1 MSRIQIVERN
11 KASLGLRFVNNLID
25 SIILNWVPTL
35 LLYFFGQIIFYVGYE
50 DLYNLIVNF
59 TEDNFVLNV
68 LTSVLITVFYYY
80 LMEFYNNGRT
90 IGKYITGTMAVSL
103 SGEMSSIQIWKR
115 TLSRLVPFDALSF
128 FGENGWHDSW
138 SDTRVVKISDF
149 ENAMRMEN
157 ELENI
162 GKE

>member
-1 MSRIQIVERN
+1 MNRIQIVERN

-50 DLYNLIVNF
+50 DLYNLLVNF
-59 TEDNFVLNV
+59 TEDNFVLNI
-68 LTSVLITVFYYY
+68 LISVLITVFYYY

-115 TLSRLVPFDALSF
+115 TLSRLIPFDALSF

>member
-1 MSRIQIVERN
+1 MNRIQIVERN

-50 DLYNLIVNF
+50 DLYNLLVNF

-138 SDTRVVKISDF
+138 YDTRVVKISDF

>member
-1 MSRIQIVERN
+1 MNRIQIVERN

-50 DLYNLIVNF
+50 DLYNLLVNF

>member
-1 MSRIQIVERN
+1 MNRIQIVERN
-11 KASLGLRFVNNLID
+11 KASLGLRFVNRIVDLICFYVLLI
-25 SIILNWVPTL
+25 IILYLFSFIARVTESDLLIGFLMNFFQRGVTFYLTIYSVELIYYYISEL
-35 LLYFFGQIIFYVGYE
+35 LLK
-50 DLYNLIVNF
+50 
-59 TEDNFVLNV
+59 
-68 LTSVLITVFYYY
+68 
-80 LMEFYNNGRT
+80 GRT
-90 IGKYITGTMAVSL
+90 VGKYITGTKVVTIF
-103 SGEMSSIQIWKR
+103 GEIPNSSQVLKR
-115 TLSRLVPFDALSF
+115 TLSRLIPFDALSF

>member
-1 MSRIQIVERN
+1 MNRIQIVERN

-50 DLYNLIVNF
+50 DLYNLLVNF

-115 TLSRLVPFDALSF
+115 TLSRLIPFDALSF

>member
-1 MSRIQIVERN
+1 MNRIQIVERN

-50 DLYNLIVNF
+50 DLYNLLVNF

-115 TLSRLVPFDALSF
+115 TLSRLVPFEALSF

>member
-50 DLYNLIVNF
+50 DLYNLLVNF
-59 TEDNFVLNV
+59 TEDNFVLNI
-68 LTSVLITVFYYY
+68 LISVLITIFYYY

-115 TLSRLVPFDALSF
+115 TLSRLIPFDALSF

>member
-1 MSRIQIVERN
+1 MNRIQIVERN

-25 SIILNWVPTL
+25 SMILNWVPTL

-80 LMEFYNNGRT
+80 LMEFYNN
-90 IGKYITGTMAVSL
+90 
-103 SGEMSSIQIWKR
+103 
-115 TLSRLVPFDALSF
+115 
-128 FGENGWHDSW
+128 
-138 SDTRVVKISDF
+138 
-149 ENAMRMEN
+149 
-157 ELENI
+157 
-162 GKE
+162 

>member
-50 DLYNLIVNF
+50 DLYNLLVNF
-59 TEDNFVLNV
+59 TEDNFVLNI
-68 LTSVLITVFYYY
+68 LISVLITVFYYY

>member
-1 MSRIQIVERN
+1 MNRIQIVERN
-11 KASLGLRFVNNLID
+11 KASLGLRFVNRIVDLICFYVLLI
-25 SIILNWVPTL
+25 IILYLFSFIARVTESDLLIGFLMNFFQRRITFYLTIYSVELLFYYISEL
-35 LLYFFGQIIFYVGYE
+35 LLK
-50 DLYNLIVNF
+50 
-59 TEDNFVLNV
+59 
-68 LTSVLITVFYYY
+68 
-80 LMEFYNNGRT
+80 GRT
-90 IGKYITGTMAVSL
+90 VGKYITGTKVVTIF
-103 SGEMSSIQIWKR
+103 GEIPNSSQVLKR
-115 TLSRLVPFDALSF
+115 TLSRLIPFDALSF

>member
-50 DLYNLIVNF
+50 DLYNLLVNF
-59 TEDNFVLNV
+59 TEDNFALNI
-68 LTSVLITVFYYY
+68 LISVLITIFYYY

>member
-1 MSRIQIVERN
+1 MNRIQIVERN

-50 DLYNLIVNF
+50 DLYNLLVNF
-59 TEDNFVLNV
+59 TEDNFVLNI
-68 LTSVLITVFYYY
+68 LISVLITVFYYY

>member
-25 SIILNWVPTL
+25 SIILNQVPTL

-50 DLYNLIVNF
+50 DLYNLLVNF
-59 TEDNFVLNV
+59 TEDNFALNI
-68 LTSVLITVFYYY
+68 LISVLITIFYYY

>member
-1 MSRIQIVERN
+1 
-11 KASLGLRFVNNLID
+11 
-25 SIILNWVPTL
+25 
-35 LLYFFGQIIFYVGYE
+35 
-50 DLYNLIVNF
+50 
-59 TEDNFVLNV
+59 
-68 LTSVLITVFYYY
+68 
-80 LMEFYNNGRT
+80 
-90 IGKYITGTMAVSL
+90 MAVSL

-115 TLSRLVPFDALSF
+115 TLSRLIPFDALSF

>member
-50 DLYNLIVNF
+50 HLYNLIVNF